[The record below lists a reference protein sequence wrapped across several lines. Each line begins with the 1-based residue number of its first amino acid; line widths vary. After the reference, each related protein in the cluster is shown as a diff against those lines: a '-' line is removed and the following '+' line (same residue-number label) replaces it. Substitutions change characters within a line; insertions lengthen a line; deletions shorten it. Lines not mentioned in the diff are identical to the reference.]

1 MLLLIHTPMIY
12 DMIMIMGQRR
22 REKAWPASGFPLFN
36 RPLPKKMCRVNV
48 VPLDQL
54 FKPF

>member
-1 MLLLIHTPMIY
+1 MLLLIHTPTMSSI
-12 DMIMIMGQRR
+12 IMGQRRR
-22 REKAWPASGFPLFN
+22 REKAWPASDFPLFN
-36 RPLPKKMCRVNV
+36 RPLPKKMCRVNG